1 MAKRSRGFPENF
13 CNTPLITGLCIIE
26 WYATQLGWKVNCMAQ
41 ARPSFRLLGPVE
53 VRVDDRPLDIG
64 PARQRCVLTV
74 LLVDANRSVS
84 VDQLVE
90 RVWGESP
97 LPARPSSAVRT
108 YISLLRRA
116 LAIAGDATIVW
127 RTDGYL
133 ISVDEQLVDLCAF
146 RGLVDRARGATQDA
160 PAAAFFEQALDLW
173 RGEAFGRLD
182 TPWLNS
188 VRATLDMERQA
199 AERELTDILLRNGRH
214 SMLLP
219 QLSDRAG
226 RNPLDEYVAGQLMLA
241 LFRSERQADALLHYE
256 QLRIRIAEELGTDP
270 GRALQELYQRIL
282 ADDAALAAP
291 PAPQTA
297 VRRAAPDPIAPD
309 AAVPPPQQLPNGI
322 AHFTGRARQ
331 LSTLTA
337 LAEGG
342 DEAASTVAVIV
353 GTAGVGKTALAVHW
367 GRRAAASFPEG
378 QLYVDLRGF
387 DPTGTPARPAVVVRG
402 FLDALGVSAAQIP
415 EGLDA
420 RFALYRSL
428 LVGRR
433 MLVVLDNARDAEQV
447 RALLPGA
454 ADCVVLVTSR
464 NRLDSLVALEGARQI
479 TLEPFSPAEA
489 RGLLD
494 RRLGPERVAAESEA
508 VDELADLCARL
519 PLALN
524 IAAAHAAVYPRSAL
538 TELAEHLRE
547 RPGPLAALD
556 AGDAAANVRAVF
568 SWSYRAL
575 GPDAARMF
583 RLLSLNP
590 GPDIGAGTAASLAA
604 ADPEQA
610 LAALGELVAA
620 HLLAEPVAGR
630 YAFHDLL
637 RGYAAELT
645 RATDPEDE
653 RNAAL
658 YRLLDHYLHTAYA
671 AAMLLYPGRDRIE
684 LDPVR
689 PGTAPEQ
696 LADDQRAW
704 DWLDAERPAL
714 LAAIDHAA
722 QHGYDQHAHLLP
734 WTLVT
739 FLDRRGHWHDYVA
752 TQSIALAAAERLG
765 DRPGQA
771 RVHRTLGRAHM
782 RLGSYPEVHRHLRG
796 ALRLSQQLG
805 DQVGE
810 AYNHR
815 IIAWAH
821 EQQGRHRE
829 ALSHV
834 RQALELFRAA
844 DHRLGQAQT
853 LNAVGWYHSLLGEH
867 EAALVHCREALE
879 LHHEAGDEID
889 EAGVWDSLGHAH
901 HHLGEHGEAVTCFGN
916 ALELFRKT
924 GERYEQANTLTRLGE
939 THRAAGDRAAARD
952 AWLEALTIL
961 QGLEHPDVAQV
972 EAKLSTLM

>member
-1 MAKRSRGFPENF
+1 
-13 CNTPLITGLCIIE
+13 
-26 WYATQLGWKVNCMAQ
+26 MAQ

-53 VRVDDRPLDIG
+53 ARVGDRPLDIG

-90 RVWGESP
+90 RVWGESQ

-116 LAIAGDATIVW
+116 LAVTGDATIRW
-127 RTDGYL
+127 QADGYL
-133 ISVDEQLVDLCAF
+133 ISLDERLVDLSAF
-146 RGLVDRARGATQDA
+146 RALVDRARGAAQDV
-160 PAAAFFEQALDLW
+160 AAAALFEQALDLW
-173 RGEAFGRLD
+173 HGEAFGRLD

-214 SMLLP
+214 SALLP
-219 QLSDRAG
+219 KLSDRAA
-226 RNPLDEYVAGQLMLA
+226 RHPLDEYVAGQLMLA

-256 QLRIRIAEELGTDP
+256 QLRVRIAQELGTDP

-291 PAPQTA
+291 PAPSQSTVVRETNREGNQDSAASA
-297 VRRAAPDPIAPD
+297 VTLLQ
-309 AAVPPPQQLPNGI
+309 PQQLPNGI
-322 AHFTGRARQ
+322 AHFTGRKRELDA
-331 LSTLTA
+331 LTA
-337 LAEGG
+337 LADGG
-342 DEAASTVAVIV
+342 DETASTLAVIV

-367 GRRAAASFPEG
+367 GRRTAASFPEG

-387 DPTGTPARPAVVVRG
+387 DPTGTPARSAVVVRG

-420 RFALYRSL
+420 QFALYRSL

-454 ADCVVLVTSR
+454 VGCVALVTSR
-464 NRLDSLVALEGARQI
+464 NRLDSLVALEGARLV

-494 RRLGPERVAAESEA
+494 RRLGPERVAAESDA
-508 VDELADLCARL
+508 VRELADLCARL

-524 IAAAHAAVYPRSAL
+524 IAAAHAAVHPTSAL
-538 TELAEHLRE
+538 TSLAEHLRE
-547 RPGPLAALD
+547 TPGPLAALD

-575 GPDAARMF
+575 GPAAARMF

-590 GPDIGAGTAASLAA
+590 GPDIGAGTAASLTGT
-604 ADPEQA
+604 DREQA

-620 HLLAEPVAGR
+620 HLLAEPAAGR

-645 RATDPEDE
+645 ESTDSEDE

-658 YRLLDHYLHTAYA
+658 HRLLDHHLHTAYA
-671 AAMLLYPGRDRIE
+671 AALLIYPGRDRIE
-684 LDPVR
+684 LPPAR
-689 PGTAPEQ
+689 PGTRPEE
-696 LADDQRAW
+696 LADDAGAW
-704 DWLDAERPAL
+704 EWLDAEHSAL
-714 LAAIDHAA
+714 LAAIDDAA
-722 QHGYDQHAHLLP
+722 QRGFDHHAHLLP

-739 FLDRRGHWHDYVA
+739 FFDRRGHWHDYVV
-752 TQSIALAAAERLG
+752 TQTVALAAARRLG
-765 DRPGQA
+765 DGPGQA
-771 RVHRTLGRAHM
+771 RVHRTLGRAYM
-782 RLGSYPEVHRHLRG
+782 RLGSHSDVHHHLG
-796 ALRLSQQLG
+796 EALRLSEQLG
-805 DQVGE
+805 DQVGA

-815 IIAWAH
+815 VIAWVDD
-821 EQQGRHRE
+821 QQGRYRE
-829 ALSHV
+829 ALGHV
-834 RQALELFRAA
+834 QQALELFQAA
-844 DHRLGQAQT
+844 GHRVGLAQT

-867 EAALVHCREALE
+867 EAALVHCREALD
-879 LHHEAGDEID
+879 LHHESGD
-889 EAGVWDSLGHAH
+889 EAGEAGAWDSLGHAH
-901 HHLGEHGEAVTCFGN
+901 HHLGEYAEAVTCFST
-916 ALELFRKT
+916 ALDLFRKT
-924 GERYEQANTLTRLGE
+924 GERYEQSNTLTRLGE
-939 THRAAGDRAAARD
+939 TYRAAGDRAAARD

-961 QGLEHPDVAQV
+961 QGLEHPDAEQV
-972 EAKLSTLM
+972 EAKLGTLM